1 MSELHLT
8 NALPSISFHLRIHL
22 RNLYASNE
30 NFSSLSPWKEL
41 PVQLHYSRPE
51 FPCFEE
57 MRWRKKNQIYRSK
70 YCRRV
75 HCLHHDES
83 AGHLWFIRNTIQFS
97 KTHIFPNIQ
106 EQPYSNL
113 IHSFNFLLTIKRL
126 GGKVIFWA
134 LLQWLLLAHGRSWS
148 GPACG
153 IFLDQGWNPCLLNQ
167 QVGSLPL
174 SHWWSPL

>member
-1 MSELHLT
+1 MLSQVFPFILEFIWEIFMLQMKIS
-8 NALPSISFHLRIHL
+8 LPLAPGKSFLCSCIIADLSSPVLRK
-22 RNLYASNE
+22 
-30 NFSSLSPWKEL
+30 WD
-41 PVQLHYSRPE
+41 
-51 FPCFEE
+51 EE
-57 MRWRKKNQIYRSK
+57 KKNQIYRSK